1 MDSRIGMRIKLSEAR
16 PCKPAVDDMS
26 SKPWDILTAPKG
38 LVERKD
44 TPGKDKPFIGRR
56 QRFSVY
62 DHSAWGA
69 EIRSSDARQA
79 LGCVNPNQEAVIVGE
94 GQLVIE
100 VKYG

>member
-1 MDSRIGMRIKLSEAR
+1 
-16 PCKPAVDDMS
+16 MS

>member
-16 PCKPAVDDMS
+16 SCRPAVDDKKS
-26 SKPWDILTAPKG
+26 SPWDILTAPDG

-44 TPGKDKPFIGRR
+44 TPGKDKPFVGRH

-69 EIRSSDARQA
+69 EIRSPDARQA

-94 GQLVIE
+94 GRLTIE